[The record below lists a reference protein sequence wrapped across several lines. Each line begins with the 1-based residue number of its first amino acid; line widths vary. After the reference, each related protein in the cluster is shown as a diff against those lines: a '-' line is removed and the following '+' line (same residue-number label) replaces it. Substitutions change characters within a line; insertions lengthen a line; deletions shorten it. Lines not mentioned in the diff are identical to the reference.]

1 MADKLRINGDQ
12 FGAALK
18 SVLDSYNARTIERVN
33 AASEETAKE
42 LVRITWRTSPVK
54 TGKYRR
60 KIGYEVGEKRPTG
73 TIYVWRVAPPEHRKT
88 HLLVHG
94 HRTRNGRRTK
104 ANSFLQDAIDQVQ
117 PKYDAAI
124 EAAAKGD

>member
-1 MADKLRINGDQ
+1 MADKLKISGDQ
-12 FGAALK
+12 VDVALRK
-18 SVLDSYNARTIERVN
+18 VLESYNARTIERIN
-33 AASEETAKE
+33 AASEEAAKE
-42 LVRITWRTSPVK
+42 LVRITKRTSPVK

-60 KIGYEVGEKRPTG
+60 LIGYEITEKRPTG
-73 TIYVWRVAPPEHRKT
+73 NVYTWRAAPPRHRLT
-88 HLLVHG
+88 HLLIHG
-94 HRTRNGRRTK
+94 HRTRNKRRTK